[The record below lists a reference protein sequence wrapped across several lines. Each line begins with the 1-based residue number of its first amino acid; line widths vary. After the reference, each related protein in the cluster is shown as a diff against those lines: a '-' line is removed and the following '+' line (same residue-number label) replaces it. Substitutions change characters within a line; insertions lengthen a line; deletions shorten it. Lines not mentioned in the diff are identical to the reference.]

1 MGEASREKHGDA
13 GLWLTQNET
22 PGGDER
28 EWVLERGGTGLAK
41 GRGEMSACSRRDR
54 VEDGYACRW
63 V

>member
-1 MGEASREKHGDA
+1 MR
-13 GLWLTQNET
+13 LWLTQNET

-28 EWVLERGGTGLAK
+28 EWVFEWGGMGLPR

-54 VEDGYACRW
+54 VEGGYACRW